1 MRTLNRSQVLT
12 RFGLIASKWRFQA
25 IKFGIFVRD
34 SPFYEVSASSELS
47 IDFFI
52 YENLK
57 YQYHDPIKESKSFD
71 PMK

>member
-34 SPFYEVSASSELS
+34 SPFYEVSATSELLIFS
-47 IDFFI
+47 I

-57 YQYHDPIKESKSFD
+57 YKYHNSIQEGNSFD
-71 PMK
+71 PME